1 MTFNHETVLL
11 HETIDSLN
19 VVPDG
24 VYVDCTLGGCGHTKY
39 LLSLLNEQ
47 GHLYAF
53 DQDLTALENAKQVLA
68 DDIQRGR
75 VTLIHSNFSN
85 LKTELEKYHVNQVDG
100 IYYDL
105 GVSSPQFDIAERGF
119 SYQHEGRLDMRMNQ
133 SQILDAHQ
141 IVNEWSESE
150 LSRIISRYG
159 EERFAGRIA
168 RQIVDARKN
177 TPIDTTL
184 ELSEI
189 VKQAIPAATRRKGG
203 HPAKRTF
210 QAIRIAVNNE
220 LGVLEASLEAAV
232 QLLKEGGRISVIS
245 FHSLE
250 DRIVKGYFRE
260 LSAMPETPP
269 NMPMIPEELLPKYR
283 MVSRKPIEAT
293 QDELE
298 QNRRA
303 RSARLRVLERIR
315 A

>member
-11 HETIDSLN
+11 HEMIDSLN
-19 VVPDG
+19 VVPNG
-24 VYVDCTLGGCGHTKY
+24 IYVDCTLGGCGHAQY
-39 LLSLLNEQ
+39 LLSLLDEE

-85 LKTELEKYHVNQVDG
+85 LKDELEKYNVNQVDG

-119 SYQHEGRLDMRMNQ
+119 SYQHEGQLDMRMNQ
-133 SQILDAHQ
+133 SQALDAHQ

-150 LSRIISRYG
+150 LSRIIRRYG
-159 EERFAGRIA
+159 EERFSGRIA
-168 RQIVDARKN
+168 RQIVESRKN
-177 TPIDTTL
+177 ASIDTTL
-184 ELSEI
+184 ELSEL